1 MVGRRGLRC
10 GLTTGSCATACAS
23 AAALWMLSG
32 EKPRRMEISL
42 PRARRTLAID
52 RYLRLAD
59 GAARTETTKDAGDD
73 PDVTHGA
80 TVFVELR
87 LRAARGFEF
96 AAGAGVGTV
105 CSAGLP
111 LAPGEA
117 AINPG
122 PRRMIAGNLDAVAK
136 SCGYSGGFHIT
147 VGICGGEQ
155 LARRTMNARI
165 GIAGG
170 LSVLGTT
177 GIVRPFSCSAWVAAI
192 RQGVS
197 VACAN
202 GVHCLAATIGS
213 RSEDFARRR
222 YGLPDMALIEM
233 GDMAGALL
241 KAVRRQSGVR
251 RLVLAGGF
259 AKMSKL
265 ALGRPDLHSRAGGVD
280 FARLARWCRG
290 AGADARTADAVAAA
304 PNAMAALQ
312 VADGAGIALADLV
325 CARAREHAAAVL
337 GDAVELHLWA
347 LDRSGRPLGSALP

>member
-23 AAALWMLSG
+23 AAALWLLRG

-52 RYLRLAD
+52 RYMPLAD
-59 GAARTETTKDAGDD
+59 GAVRAETTKDAGDD

-87 LRAARGFEF
+87 LLESPGFEF
-96 AAGAGVGTV
+96 AAGEGVGTV
-105 CSAGLP
+105 RSAGLP
-111 LAPGEA
+111 LDPGEA

-122 PRRMIAGNLDAVAK
+122 PRQMIIANLGELAE
-136 SCGYSGGFHIT
+136 SCGYAGGFHIT
-147 VGICGGEQ
+147 VGILGGER

-165 GIAGG
+165 GITGG

-202 GVHCLAATIGS
+202 GVQCLAATTGS
-213 RSEDFARRR
+213 RSEGFVRRR
-222 YGLPDMALIEM
+222 YGLSDMALIEM

-241 KAVRRQSGVR
+241 KAVRRGSGVR
-251 RLVLAGGF
+251 QLVLAGGF

-265 ALGRPDLHSRAGGVD
+265 ALGRADLHSRAGGVD
-280 FARLARWCRG
+280 FARLAQWCAD
-290 AGADARTADAVAAA
+290 AGADARLADAMAAA

-312 VADGAGIALADLV
+312 LADGANLALADMV
-325 CARAREHAAAVL
+325 CARARRHVAGVL

-347 LDRSGRPLGSALP
+347 LDRNGRPLGSALP